1 MHSRAT
7 RALTRAHPHSYTHTH
22 ARTHTHTHIH
32 PRTLSSCSRC
42 CQCYPEK
49 PCGSHVTWWHFPY
62 CRPRPICRWGPG
74 WAWGRRW
81 CVCMWVLTCI
91 NVSTYM
97 CKNESSYRVW
107 FFIYVCAYT
116 HTRTHEE
123 YTRYFDNHLYV
134 YMHRPIWITICI
146 YASVYQYIYI
156 HIFTHSCILQ
166 SIHIYISTNTHENT
180 HTHTHTHTTT
190 HTNIYVYI

>member
-134 YMHRPIWITICI
+134 YMIDDLNNNLHICKRISINICTCI
-146 YASVYQYIYI
+146 YTFMYIAIDTYI
-156 HIFTHSCILQ
+156 HKHKHTRKH
-166 SIHIYISTNTHENT
+166 TRT
-180 HTHTHTHTTT
+180 HTHAHNHTH
-190 HTNIYVYI
+190 